1 MSVDHK
7 PLLTPE
13 EYLAI
18 ERKAETRSEYLA
30 GEVFLMAGASE
41 RHNIIVANLVG
52 EFRVQFKKR
61 PCKVYPSDM
70 RVKIPKT
77 GLYTYPDV
85 VVVCTK
91 PEFEDDGNDTLLNP
105 TLIIEVLSDSTE
117 AYDRGKKF
125 EHYRTLNSLSHYLLV
140 AQDKPQ
146 IEYYVRQPDGKW
158 LFSTYAAPQDTIE
171 IGSVE
176 SSLPLAEIY
185 DKVEFQTEQRTPN
198 TQ

>member
-1 MSVDHK
+1 MSVHHK
-7 PLLTPE
+7 PLMTPE

-18 ERKAETRSEYLA
+18 ERKADARSEYLA
-30 GEVFLMAGASE
+30 GEIFLMAGANE
-41 RHNIIVANLVG
+41 RHDLIVANLVG
-52 EFRVQFKKR
+52 EFRVQFKSR

-85 VVVCTK
+85 VVVCTG

-125 EHYRTLNSLSHYLLV
+125 EHYRTLTSLSDYLLV
-140 AQDKPQ
+140 AQDKAR
-146 IEYYVRQPDGKW
+146 IEYYVRQSDGKW
-158 LFSTYAAPQDTIE
+158 LFSTYSDLQETVQL
-171 IGSVE
+171 GSVE
-176 SSLPLAEIY
+176 SSLPLIEIY
-185 DKVEFQTEQRTPN
+185 DKVEFLSRSLPPG
-198 TQ
+198 